1 MIQRQGWR
9 EYSISLATF
18 SLIGKKVW
26 TRSLWLLMSP
36 KYQPVPFFLNIFF
49 DVIALRGWKIL
60 ITSAPEE
67 NNFKLGASREIYGDM
82 D

>member
-1 MIQRQGWR
+1 MDKV
-9 EYSISLATF
+9 SLVADVAKE
-18 SLIGKKVW
+18 SASAL
-26 TRSLWLLMSP
+26 
-36 KYQPVPFFLNIFF
+36 FFLTFF

-60 ITSAPEE
+60 ITSASEE

>member
-1 MIQRQGWR
+1 MDKV
-9 EYSISLATF
+9 SLVADVAKE
-18 SLIGKKVW
+18 SASAL
-26 TRSLWLLMSP
+26 
-36 KYQPVPFFLNIFF
+36 FLTFF

-67 NNFKLGASREIYGDM
+67 NNFKMGASREIYGDM